1 MVFVYSMLIIAADQL
16 TKFIAYNFLRP
27 IESADF
33 IPYVIG
39 FNYVENT
46 GIAFGLF
53 KDMYVLFVPLSI
65 AIVIGGF
72 YYMAKYVKKSE
83 KFLRCGGIF
92 MLSGAIGNII
102 DKIFRGFV
110 VDFLEFKFVN
120 FPVFNVADIFVTVG
134 AVIVAVAILL
144 RKENENED
152 NL

>member
-1 MVFVYSMLIIAADQL
+1 MIIIYSVLIIIADQI
-16 TKFIAYNFLRP
+16 TKILAYSFLRP
-27 IESADF
+27 IKSLDF

-53 KDMYVLFVPLSI
+53 KDMYYLFVPLGLV
-65 AIVIGGF
+65 IVVCGY
-72 YYMAKYVKKSE
+72 YYMLKYTKKSE
-83 KFLRCGGIF
+83 KLLRCGGTM
-92 MLSGAIGNII
+92 MLAGAIGNII

-110 VDFLEFKFVN
+110 VDFLEFEFVN

-144 RKENENED
+144 RKENNSED